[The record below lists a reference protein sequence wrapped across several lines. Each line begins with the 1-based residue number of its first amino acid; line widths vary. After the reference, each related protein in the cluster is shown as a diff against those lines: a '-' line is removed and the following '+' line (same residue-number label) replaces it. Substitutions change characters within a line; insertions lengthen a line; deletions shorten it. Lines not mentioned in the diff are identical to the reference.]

1 MLPVPFNRENTVN
14 RRILLAALVAALL
27 PALAV
32 AQGTDRLKRIKE
44 TRTIAIAHR
53 TDALP
58 FSYLDESKQPTGY
71 TVELCKRVVTL
82 LEQQIGVQGLKIKW
96 VPVTTQ
102 NRFDA
107 VAKGDADM
115 ECGSSTVTLTR
126 MKQVDFSNYVFVDG
140 TSLLA
145 RSELGAK
152 SISDLAGRRIG
163 VIAGTSNEK
172 ALQAALKD
180 RAVTAAVSAVSTRE
194 EGLAKVEAG
203 ELDALA
209 SDQVLLLGLSG
220 KAKDPKKLALVDDS
234 LSFEPYAIVLPKD
247 ANLRSEVNTAL
258 ARIYRSPAIIDV
270 YTQWFG
276 AFGKPGQALRAVYI
290 MGSIPD

>member
-44 TRTIAIAHR
+44 TKTIAIAHR

-82 LEQQIGVQGLKIKW
+82 LEQQIGVQGLEIKW

-258 ARIYRSPAIIDV
+258 ARIYRSQAIIDV

>member
-44 TRTIAIAHR
+44 TKTIAIAHR

-115 ECGSSTVTLTR
+115 ECGSSTVTLAR

-152 SISDLAGRRIG
+152 SISDLAGRMIG

>member
-44 TRTIAIAHR
+44 TKTIAIAHR

-194 EGLAKVEAG
+194 EGLAKVESG

-209 SDQVLLLGLSG
+209 SDQVLLLGLAG
-220 KAKDPKKLALVDDS
+220 KAKEPKKLAIVDDS

-247 ANLRSEVNTAL
+247 ANLRIEVNTAL

-270 YTQWFG
+270 YGQWFG

>member
-44 TRTIAIAHR
+44 TKTIAIAHR

-82 LEQQIGVQGLKIKW
+82 LEQQIGVPGLKIKW

-152 SISDLAGRRIG
+152 SISDLAGRKIG

-194 EGLAKVEAG
+194 EGLAKVESG

-247 ANLRSEVNTAL
+247 ANLRIGVNTAL
-258 ARIYRSPAIIDV
+258 ARIYRSQAIIDV

>member
-44 TRTIAIAHR
+44 TKTIAIAHR

-82 LEQQIGVQGLKIKW
+82 LEQQIGVPGLKIKW

-194 EGLAKVEAG
+194 EGLAKVESG

-247 ANLRSEVNTAL
+247 ANLRIGVNTAL
-258 ARIYRSPAIIDV
+258 ARIYRSQAIIDV

>member
-44 TRTIAIAHR
+44 TKTIAIAHR

-115 ECGSSTVTLTR
+115 ECGSSTVTLAR

-152 SISDLAGRRIG
+152 SISDLAGRKIG

-194 EGLAKVEAG
+194 EGLAKVESG

-247 ANLRSEVNTAL
+247 ANLRIEVNTAL
-258 ARIYRSPAIIDV
+258 ARIYRSQAIIDV

>member
-44 TRTIAIAHR
+44 TKTIAIAHR

-194 EGLAKVEAG
+194 EGLAKVESG

-247 ANLRSEVNTAL
+247 ANLRIEVNTAL
-258 ARIYRSPAIIDV
+258 ARIYRSQAIIDV

>member
-115 ECGSSTVTLTR
+115 ECGSSTVTLAR

>member
-44 TRTIAIAHR
+44 TKTIAIAHR

-194 EGLAKVEAG
+194 EGLAKVESG

-247 ANLRSEVNTAL
+247 ANLRIEVNTAL

-270 YTQWFG
+270 YGQWFG

>member
-44 TRTIAIAHR
+44 TKTIAIAHR

-194 EGLAKVEAG
+194 EGLAKVESG

-209 SDQVLLLGLSG
+209 SDQVLLLGLAS
-220 KAKDPKKLALVDDS
+220 KAKEPKKLAIVDDS

-247 ANLRSEVNTAL
+247 ANLRIEVNTAL

-270 YTQWFG
+270 YGQWFG

>member
-44 TRTIAIAHR
+44 TKTIAIAHR

-194 EGLAKVEAG
+194 EGLAKVESG

-234 LSFEPYAIVLPKD
+234 LSFEPYAIVLPKE
-247 ANLRSEVNTAL
+247 ANLRIEVNTAL
-258 ARIYRSPAIIDV
+258 ARIYRSPAIVDV